1 MRWIYLAIIIVFAAA
16 IAIFAAQNLEIV
28 TTSFLGLKVR
38 APLALQ
44 IAVVYLVGAAT
55 GGSLFELL
63 RRSYEGSRR
72 SVPGR
77 P

>member
-1 MRWIYLAIIIVFAAA
+1 MRWIYLAVIIVFAAA

-44 IAVVYLVGAAT
+44 IAVVYLAGALT

-77 P
+77 L